1 MVKPGTHLRLYKN
14 ADFDKLN
21 ALIRN
26 IDWNML
32 VNDASDVYHA
42 EKKFTTT
49 FLKLVKQCIP
59 GKTVSIRPKDK
70 AWFDS
75 ALRNKIRRRNRAR
88 NKALKT
94 QNTS

>member
-42 EKKFTTT
+42 EKKIHYYF
-49 FLKLVKQCIP
+49 F
-59 GKTVSIRPKDK
+59 
-70 AWFDS
+70 
-75 ALRNKIRRRNRAR
+75 KI
-88 NKALKT
+88 
-94 QNTS
+94 S